1 MKIFKKKQV
10 KNKRTK
16 HIFLV
21 GTLSRKYK
29 MSVCLGCEKE
39 SEEDEEYEQCHKCL
53 DIECDECEENME
65 RRSGLPYF
73 LVCPWWKDHLYRL
86 RHDEI

>member
-1 MKIFKKKQV
+1 
-10 KNKRTK
+10 
-16 HIFLV
+16 
-21 GTLSRKYK
+21 

-73 LVCPWWKDHLYRL
+73 LVCPCGKTHLYRL
-86 RHDEI
+86 RHDEIRKTYHSLSMCGTPSDFYSLEEI